1 LWAGSIFNTRPRCE
15 DPLQG
20 EGSTLVWCD
29 VLSVTV
35 GLVDIVVVA
44 AIGGCFAY
52 LKIKSM
58 SATEAGEET
67 AENGAEGSSFSEI
80 LSNARD
86 SVQRWRFGRMAPEAQ
101 QRAIRRRTFDA
112 ADGNTAENPVTVEMT
127 GIYTAEST
135 GEIKVD
141 DGKVESTMKKE
152 GGLMYENP
160 TRRDNNDDKNKKL
173 QHV

>member
-1 LWAGSIFNTRPRCE
+1 M
-15 DPLQG
+15 
-20 EGSTLVWCD
+20 VWCD

-44 AIGGCFAY
+44 AIGVCFAY

-67 AENGAEGSSFSEI
+67 AENGGEGSSFSEI

-86 SVQRWRFGRMAPEAQ
+86 SVHRWRFNRMTPDAQ

-112 ADGNTAENPVTVEMT
+112 ADGNTAENPVTIEMT
-127 GIYTAEST
+127 EIYNGEST
-135 GEIKVD
+135 GGRKVD
-141 DGKVESTMKKE
+141 GKQEEKE
-152 GGLMYENP
+152 WAEHSD
-160 TRRDNNDDKNKKL
+160 TC
-173 QHV
+173 